1 MALILE
7 VLQAGRHPGRHPEVR
22 ERHRL
27 DGAPVTIGR
36 ALDNAVVLDDAH
48 VDARHARAEPQPDG
62 TWALVDLG
70 SVNGMRVGRSAPA
83 ARITLTPGLSV
94 TIGRTTLRVRDDV
107 APVPPAVPLPRAD
120 TDLAA
125 PMWFDAPQGRI
136 GLIAGSLAL
145 FALLAWL
152 GATTRGA
159 GSMVFGQVIAVM
171 ALGILWAGA
180 WSVGARV
187 VLGRFNFLAHA
198 AIVAVAV
205 AVMSV
210 VDEVTGLL
218 SFLVP
223 SGDWSTAGDGVA
235 MIALLAVLVAL
246 HLGAASHLAARV
258 RWRAGALAAG
268 IVLAL
273 FGIAS
278 ALEDEAFSPQAEF
291 SGEIRTLA
299 PALVPLQSP
308 EEFARTRAE
317 LRGEVDAL
325 LDEE

>member
-7 VLQAGRHPGRHPEVR
+7 VLHAGRHPGRHAEVR

-27 DGAPVTIGR
+27 DGVPLTIGR

-48 VDARHARAEPQPDG
+48 VDARHARAEQQPDG
-62 TWALVDLG
+62 SWVLVDLG
-70 SVNGMRVGRSAPA
+70 SVNRMRVGRAAPSD
-83 ARITLTPGLSV
+83 RITLTPGLSV
-94 TIGRTTLRVRDDV
+94 TIGRTTLRVRDDL

-125 PMWFDAPQGRI
+125 PGWFDAPQGRL
-136 GLIAGSLAL
+136 GVIAGSLVL
-145 FALLAWL
+145 FAFLAWL
-152 GATTRGA
+152 GATARGA
-159 GSMVFGQVIAVM
+159 GSMVFAQVIAIM
-171 ALGILWAGA
+171 ALGLLWAGA
-180 WSVGARV
+180 WSIGARV

-198 AIVAVAV
+198 AIVAAAV

-210 VDEVTGLL
+210 VDEITGLL

-223 SGDWSTAGDGVA
+223 SGDWSTAGEGFT
-235 MIALLAVLVAL
+235 MIAVLAVLVAL

-268 IVLAL
+268 IVLGL
-273 FGIAS
+273 FGISA
-278 ALEDEAFSPQAEF
+278 ALEEETFSSVAEF

-308 EEFARTRAE
+308 EEFAETRAE
-317 LRGEVDAL
+317 LRAEVDAL